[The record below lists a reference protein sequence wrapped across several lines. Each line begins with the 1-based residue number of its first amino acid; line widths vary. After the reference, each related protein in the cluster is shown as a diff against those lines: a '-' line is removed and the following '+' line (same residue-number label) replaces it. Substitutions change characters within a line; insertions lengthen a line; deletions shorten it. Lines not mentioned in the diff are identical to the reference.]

1 VANEDNAEYE
11 EWLDSVTGRV
21 RMNAP
26 EGDGEGDS
34 PLTERES
41 EEKDENHWWLRSSG
55 SPSQLRPAF
64 LGVGG
69 LDQPGNSKKKRM

>member
-1 VANEDNAEYE
+1 
-11 EWLDSVTGRV
+11 
-21 RMNAP
+21 MNAP
-26 EGDGEGDS
+26 LEGDGKGDS

-55 SPSQLRPAF
+55 SPSQRCPAF

-69 LDQPGNSKKKRM
+69 LDQPGNSEKKKRM